1 MDTIYS
7 NSRIGHENQLV
18 YLDAE
23 RLIGVQSID
32 VTNNFGLSPVSYAG
46 IGSKTLNN
54 IPNSEQSSTFNLSTY
69 LINKDYFWHL
79 TTGNGS
85 ADMFILRENTD
96 RSSAYCIL
104 SGYFTNFSCRYSIGN
119 IPEVSTTF
127 ISLVNSG
134 PVPSSETPSSTN
146 IKLLAIA
153 VGNPS
158 ITGNLAIPFGNSI
171 SLGITEFNTN
181 RVQSFTLSA
190 QSIKTPIYN
199 MGRREAHR
207 IEHQS
212 TQISLDVSFV
222 MADYQIN
229 TLRSGGSINGV
240 TKSLNL
246 VAGDYSNTGNIVA
259 RYQIS
264 NLTLINEAYS
274 NQVNGD
280 VLVSQ
285 SYATKIFSI

>member
-1 MDTIYS
+1 METIYS

-32 VTNNFGLSPVSYAG
+32 VTNNYGLSPVSYAG
-46 IGSKTLNN
+46 IGSKQLNN

-69 LINKDYFWHL
+69 LINKDYFWSL

-85 ADMFILRENTD
+85 ADIFILRDVAD
-96 RSSAYCIL
+96 RQTTYSIL

-119 IPEVSTTF
+119 IPEISTTF
-127 ISLVNSG
+127 TSLVNAG
-134 PVPSSETPSSTN
+134 PVPSNETPTLTN
-146 IKLLAIA
+146 FKLLSIA
-153 VGNPS
+153 LSNPS

-171 SLGITEFNTN
+171 SLGMPEFNTN
-181 RVQSFTLSA
+181 RVQSFTLAA
-190 QSIKTPIYN
+190 QSVKLPIYN
-199 MGRREAHR
+199 MGIRSSPR

-212 TQISLDVSFV
+212 TQISLDISFV
-222 MADYQIN
+222 LADYQIN
-229 TLRSGGSINGV
+229 TLRSGGSINGT

-246 VAGDYSNTGNIVA
+246 IAGDYSNTGDIVA
-259 RYQIS
+259 RYPID
-264 NLTLINEAYS
+264 NLVLTSETYS

-280 VLVSQ
+280 VLISQ
-285 SYATKIFSI
+285 SYVSKIFPI